1 MKTKTVLPSA
11 VEEQLRRIGRGI
23 RTARMRRRMTQ
34 EELAARIDASW
45 HTVRKMEHGAAGTGI
60 GVYLKA
66 LWVMGLWEDVGLL
79 ADPQRDREGL
89 VLEAARL
96 GKLVR
101 PKREMNRDF

>member
-1 MKTKTVLPSA
+1 MKTEAVLSSA

-23 RTARMRRRMTQ
+23 QTARMRRRMTQ
-34 EELAARIDASW
+34 EELAARIDISW
-45 HTVRKMEHGAAGTGI
+45 HTVRKMERGAPGTGI

-66 LWVMGLWEDVGLL
+66 LWVMGLWEDVALI